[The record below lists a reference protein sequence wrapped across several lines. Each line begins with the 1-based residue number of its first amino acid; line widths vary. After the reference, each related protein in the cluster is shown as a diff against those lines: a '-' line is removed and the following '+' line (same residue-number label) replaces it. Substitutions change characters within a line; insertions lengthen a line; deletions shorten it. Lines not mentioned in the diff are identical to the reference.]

1 VNAGILAQVRSP
13 MPTPYGLLGSVTPV
27 PSPGVSLHPEAVDW
41 ATRVVA
47 NGGSPVAL
55 PVLSAVSVFCH
66 RVDAAALRPL
76 LWRVNLLAGDS
87 LASSLVPL
95 FRSPTPFGTVQGNAT
110 DTAENF
116 VSSDYVAASGLLGNG
131 SNKRLLTGLPLNFS
145 PARHLGAFIHTLGTT
160 AFRTYIGAAGATL
173 FDGLLSLQCDSPT
186 TVWRMENTRTTAEGG
201 SAGGTT
207 SGVHSSGDF
216 VLASSAG
223 NNIFGNI
230 VHSGMYRNT
239 TRVGFP
245 ATASV
250 AGAVSTG
257 IAIFAYQLSAGTFA
271 GHSNA
276 RIGGYSLGSHLLSD
290 QCLAYAVIWD
300 ALLRA
305 LGRR

>member
-27 PSPGVSLHPEAVDW
+27 PPPDVSLHPEARDW
-41 ATRVVA
+41 AARVVA

-55 PVLSAVSVFCH
+55 PVLSAVSLFCH

-76 LWRVNLLAGDS
+76 LWRVNLIAGDS
-87 LASSLVPL
+87 LTSALVPL
-95 FRSPTPFGTVQGNAT
+95 FRSPTPFGAVQGNAT
-110 DTAENF
+110 DTADNF

-131 SNKRLLTGLPLNFS
+131 SNKRLLTGLPLNFAN
-145 PARHLGAFIHTLGTT
+145 ARHAGAFIHTLGTT
-160 AFRTYIGAAGATL
+160 AFRTYMGATGAVAG
-173 FDGLLSLQCDSPT
+173 DGLLSLQCDSPT
-186 TVWRMENTRTTAEGG
+186 TAWRLENLRTTADGG
-201 SAGGTT
+201 GAGGTT
-207 SGVHSSGDF
+207 GGVHAGGDF
-216 VLASSAG
+216 VLATSAG
-223 NNIFGNI
+223 NNINSNI
-230 VHSGMYRNT
+230 VHMGMYRNT
-239 TRVGFP
+239 TRVGVP
-245 ATASV
+245 GVANA

-271 GHSNA
+271 AHSNA

-290 QCLAYAVIWD
+290 QCAAYAVIWD